1 MKALM
6 SARTLAASLGVLA
19 VGALAATPAMA
30 FDKVDWTWTVHKYQK
45 EFVDVDV
52 DIDIDATGLVQI
64 EKLQIFLGN
73 SKAKAEVF
81 GIENNASHG
90 YVKIPVRTQVCE
102 KNRGKEECK
111 WKDDFKYE
119 PLALTVAQ
127 LPEVK
132 NAASA
137 FGNLQVITAD
147 VPIFLHDGQFVAN
160 VKGYG
165 QDDRIDPATA
175 IFGLGLA
182 LSGVGGNTHTDL
194 AKVFTWGAV
203 TGVLD
208 KADIKAEANVGY
220 IKNATVDNSA
230 FAAANLIQVSLE
242 SDLNGGPGVQTCS
255 YSRGKHCD
263 VVTPPSNHLVQ
274 ADITQFAFA
283 NVEANAKVH
292 GVKIDGYNLDGIDRA
307 IVNNVAT
314 AIGNAVI
321 VNVGKVPPV
330 ETPAP

>member
-1 MKALM
+1 
-6 SARTLAASLGVLA
+6 
-19 VGALAATPAMA
+19 MA
-30 FDKVDWTWTVHKYQK
+30 FDTVDWNWTVHKYQK
-45 EFVDVDV
+45 EYIDVDV

-64 EKLQIFLGN
+64 EKLQIFLGD
-73 SKAKAEVF
+73 SKAYADV
-81 GIENNASHG
+81 SHIYNDPDRA
-90 YVKIPVRTQVCE
+90 YVKVEYQKEVCYGSGYS
-102 KNRGKEECK
+102 RYCK
-111 WKDDFKYE
+111 WETDFKYE

-137 FGNLQVITAD
+137 FGNLQVITSD

-160 VKGYG
+160 AGEGHDWWK
-165 QDDRIDPATA
+165 DDGIDPQTA

-182 LSGVGGNTHTDL
+182 LAGVGGNTHTDL

-208 KADIKAEANVGY
+208 KAEIKAEANVSY
-220 IKNATVDNSA
+220 IENATVDNSA
-230 FAAANLIQVSLE
+230 FAAANLIQATLE
-242 SDLNGGPGVQTCS
+242 SNNVGGPTTCS
-255 YSRGKHCD
+255 YSNYGKTCS
-263 VVTPPSNHLVQ
+263 TPPSDHLFQ

-283 NVEANAKVH
+283 DVTAKASVH
-292 GVKIDGYNLDGIDRA
+292 GVKIDGYNLDGLDRA

-321 VNVGKVPPV
+321 VTVGKPEVPPV
-330 ETPAP
+330 VTPPGS